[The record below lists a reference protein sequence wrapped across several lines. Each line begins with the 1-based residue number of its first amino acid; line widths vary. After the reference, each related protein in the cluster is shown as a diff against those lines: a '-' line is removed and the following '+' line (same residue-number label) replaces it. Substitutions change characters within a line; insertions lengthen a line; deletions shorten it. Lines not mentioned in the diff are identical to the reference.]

1 MRAGLVVASTHINCL
16 RKVFLLGFTG
26 NHIVMHNLFARAAL
40 DGGAVQGNGT
50 DSNEP
55 AVTATHGAGS
65 GEEIGLLKYALR
77 AKFGVPSSGSDPNAP
92 SQLDAATFYSAARLN
107 KLVLLLSAPVLNA
120 VPKGERDPL
129 GAMVERYKARTVAM
143 NARAIADTLSVGA
156 ALTSAGISFVVMKGV
171 CQQKLLY
178 GEFFAKPVGDVDIL
192 VGSRDY
198 GRARAVLEK
207 AGFAVADRCRSLW
220 WRFFLGEQHL
230 MRAGNPPVTVD
241 LHYRLQQP
249 GSPSPREPSAFIR
262 QHEMMEMAGAR
273 VPVISRIHRPL
284 LSAISIAKAL
294 FNREA
299 CGGYV
304 LDFYASVRGVTD
316 EERVALLTEAERQG
330 LGNTVLLGFRTASL
344 LFGERLAVG
353 EPMGPKVLCATSDD
367 DLTAMVLTPWANGIR
382 WPHRRDVLRELCG
395 SDALRYA
402 GEVGWAATA
411 DLCRRWFERGSPA
424 KAPMPTT
431 GQALPGVGA

>member
-1 MRAGLVVASTHINCL
+1 
-16 RKVFLLGFTG
+16 
-26 NHIVMHNLFARAAL
+26 MHNLFAHAAL
-40 DGGAVQGNGT
+40 HGGAVQGIGT
-50 DSNEP
+50 GSNEP
-55 AVTATHGAGS
+55 AVTVAHAAEG

-77 AKFGVPSSGSDPNAP
+77 AKFGVLSYGLDPIASS
-92 SQLDAATFYSAARLN
+92 QFDAATFYSAARLN

-143 NARAIADTLSVGA
+143 NARAIADTLSVSA
-156 ALTSAGISFVVMKGV
+156 ALTSAGIAFVVMKGV
-171 CQQKLLY
+171 CQQRLLY
-178 GEFFAKPVGDVDIL
+178 GEYFAKPVGDVDIL

-198 GRARAVLEK
+198 GRARAVLET

-220 WRFFLGEQHL
+220 WRFFLGEQH
-230 MRAGNPPVTVD
+230 MVKAGNPPVTVD

-262 QHEMMEMAGAR
+262 QHETMEMAGAR
-273 VPVISRIHRPL
+273 VPVISRMHRPL

-304 LDFYASVRGVTD
+304 LDFYASVRDMAD
-316 EERVALLTEAERQG
+316 EERLALMMEAERQG
-330 LGNTVLLGFRTASL
+330 LGNTVLLGFRAASL
-344 LFGERLAVG
+344 LFGERFAAG
-353 EPMGPKVLCATSDD
+353 EPTGPKVLRATSDD
-367 DLTAMVLTPWANGIR
+367 DLAAMVLTPWASAIR
-382 WPHRRDVLRELCG
+382 WPCRRDVLRELCG
-395 SDALRYA
+395 RDVARYTVEA
-402 GEVGWAATA
+402 GWAATA

-424 KAPMPTT
+424 KPRLPTT